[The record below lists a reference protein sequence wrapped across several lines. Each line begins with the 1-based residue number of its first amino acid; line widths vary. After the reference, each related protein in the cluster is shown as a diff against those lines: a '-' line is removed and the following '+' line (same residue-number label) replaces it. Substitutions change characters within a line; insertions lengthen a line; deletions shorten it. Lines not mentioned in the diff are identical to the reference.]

1 MRPKRIRNVLIGL
14 IFAVTAMA
22 MMTISIALSYN
33 GFIEAKSACVES
45 NGTITE
51 ENVDV
56 LALNW
61 SVSCEQ

>member
-1 MRPKRIRNVLIGL
+1 MRSERIRNLIIWL
-14 IFAVTAMA
+14 LFTVTP

-45 NGTITE
+45 SGTITE

>member
-1 MRPKRIRNVLIGL
+1 MRSKRIRNVIIGL
-14 IFAVTAMA
+14 ILTVTG

>member
-1 MRPKRIRNVLIGL
+1 MRSKRIRNVLIGL
-14 IFAVTAMA
+14 IFTVTA

>member
-1 MRPKRIRNVLIGL
+1 MRSKRIRNVIIGL
-14 IFAVTAMA
+14 ILTVTAMV
-22 MMTISIALSYN
+22 TISIALSYN
-33 GFIEAKSACVES
+33 GFIEAKSACVEN

-51 ENVDV
+51 ENVDL